1 MKPIESETTANGEF
15 YNSPEKCVQWLAEYF
30 IAENHDDY
38 LAQQKWCLLLLESAI
53 YIMKSSEI
61 AKTIACGKEY
71 GIGELTDMA
80 KYTAERIRSHE

>member
-15 YNSPEKCVQWLAEYF
+15 YNSPEKCVKWLVEYF
-30 IAENHDDY
+30 ITDKDY
-38 LAQQKWCLLLLESAI
+38 YLPQQKWCLLLLESAI
-53 YIMKSSEI
+53 YIMKSNEI

-80 KYTAERIRSHE
+80 KDAAERIRSH